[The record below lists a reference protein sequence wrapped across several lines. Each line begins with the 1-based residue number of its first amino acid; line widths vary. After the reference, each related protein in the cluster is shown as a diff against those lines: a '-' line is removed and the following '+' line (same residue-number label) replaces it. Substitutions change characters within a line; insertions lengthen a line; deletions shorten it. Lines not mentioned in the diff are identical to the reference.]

1 MSDELSSRSLQATV
15 RTPKTIVPIAARVA
29 RRRRA
34 GRIGPPPLQVLHKA
48 APPADECEAGG
59 PEAGDTIATARGC
72 PGVAPQCQRS
82 RPRARRL
89 LLRVARGPRADA
101 GGSRL

>member
-1 MSDELSSRSLQATV
+1 MRPALLYLAILTAMWPAVFGMLMVARELLHGGYWVPAAFGTGSATI
-15 RTPKTIVPIAARVA
+15 RTPKTIVPIAARAA

-59 PEAGDTIATARGC
+59 A
-72 PGVAPQCQRS
+72 
-82 RPRARRL
+82 
-89 LLRVARGPRADA
+89 
-101 GGSRL
+101 